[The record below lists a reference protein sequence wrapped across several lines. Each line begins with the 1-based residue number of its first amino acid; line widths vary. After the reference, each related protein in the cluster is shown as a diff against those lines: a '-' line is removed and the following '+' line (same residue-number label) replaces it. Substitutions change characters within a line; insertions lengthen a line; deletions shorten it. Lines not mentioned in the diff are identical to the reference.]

1 MPLFHAA
8 CGRELGG
15 RREGREEDGG
25 RPKEHAFNNNKK
37 SIQYIFGPF
46 FPFCF
51 FLVVILPPP
60 PYKISLSI
68 FFCGALSFLL
78 HGKDRGR
85 ERERESARE
94 RKQKAAKS
102 RQSETRKLE
111 QLGKRRSQPSSP
123 IVRERDSLSLS
134 NNNDNHDDA
143 PSSSLIP
150 HSPGSSL
157 APSALAAALIAAS
170 PRLLASIKSA

>member
-51 FLVVILPPP
+51 FLVVILPPT

-85 ERERESARE
+85 EREREKARE
-94 RKQKAAKS
+94 RENKRQRKA
-102 RQSETRKLE
+102 
-111 QLGKRRSQPSSP
+111 GKVKRENLSSW
-123 IVRERDSLSLS
+123 ERDARSPPLPSFARETLSLS
-134 NNNDNHDDA
+134 QTTTTTTTT
-143 PSSSLIP
+143 PPPRLSFLT
-150 HSPGSSL
+150 
-157 APSALAAALIAAS
+157 ALAAAWPRRRSQRPSS
-170 PRLLASIKSA
+170 PRPPASSPR

>member
-60 PYKISLSI
+60 PPYKISLSI

-78 HGKDRGR
+78 HGKDKGR

-123 IVRERDSLSLS
+123 IVRERDSLFLS
-134 NNNDNHDDA
+134 QTTTTTTTT
-143 PSSSLIP
+143 PPPRLSFLT
-150 HSPGSSL
+150 
-157 APSALAAALIAAS
+157 ALAAARPRRRSQRPSS
-170 PRLLASIKSA
+170 PRPPASSPR

>member
-25 RPKEHAFNNNKK
+25 RPKEHALNNNKK

-60 PYKISLSI
+60 PLTKSLSR
-68 FFCGALSFLL
+68 FSFVVLCL
-78 HGKDRGR
+78 FSFTEKIEG
-85 ERERESARE
+85 EREREKARE
-94 RKQKAAKS
+94 RDNKRQRKA
-102 RQSETRKLE
+102 
-111 QLGKRRSQPSSP
+111 GKVKRENLSSW
-123 IVRERDSLSLS
+123 ERDARSPPLPSFARETLSLS
-134 NNNDNHDDA
+134 QTTTTTTTT
-143 PSSSLIP
+143 PPPRLSFLT
-150 HSPGSSL
+150 
-157 APSALAAALIAAS
+157 ALAAAWPRRRSQRPSS
-170 PRLLASIKSA
+170 PRPPASSPR